1 MTAVL
6 LVFAIVL
13 FVTVCLVIISI
24 YRADKIAKDKEKE
37 KLSGRD
43 EWRYK
48 NSGTD

>member
-6 LVFAIVL
+6 LVFAIVFFITVG
-13 FVTVCLVIISI
+13 FVVISI
-24 YRADKIAKDKEKE
+24 YRADKIAKDNKKE

-48 NSGTD
+48 NGGID